1 MSSPPST
8 SSPPPEPA
16 PVPFPSTEL
25 EPETAATPTPE
36 DAVPEPTP
44 DPPKAKDP
52 TIEILEQAKTR
63 FEDRETADDDLRDSL
78 GKLITLCTQLTARI
92 STLEPQL
99 TELQTSLTLT
109 QSNLTLAMA
118 NTEMLEDALK
128 HNSHTRDVGWRRS
141 DSTASRRPPAN
152 SVSYSTSSV
161 TSSGS
166 VDEHGAKIVVH
177 APSPQSPPPRAA
189 TTTPTGQPESR
200 FFRFRFGSKTPSPTS
215 AIHQVQQSKGANSP
229 PSHLTSASLPSLG
242 LALEDVPP
250 TPPSTTS
257 VTSTGT
263 KVPDPEL
270 AALEKKLK
278 EREEEIK
285 AKEEAIE
292 ARNKE
297 LEELKA
303 KLDAEKKL
311 SSELE
316 KEKASVQEEIESLTQ
331 SLFEEA
337 NKMVADERR
346 KMAEVEAL
354 LRETEEER
362 DAVRGAMRVVEGE
375 NGRLRELSAGSAK
388 KEEEK
393 LEEESKPDVDQ
404 APSNAKEEPKDTDK
418 APEPEKVEVEAKPDP
433 VKVESEVKPD
443 PETAKPD
450 SNKVES
456 LPLNGPEPETVDDV
470 ESDTDNART
479 SFESA
484 RADSATKESSPVV
497 SPVSSDD
504 ELDEPAPDNTHLAKP
519 NTDLPS
525 LPGSSSDLWKGQ
537 ARDREVTPP
546 KTPPRV
552 HALPVET
559 SPWAEGRA

>member
-8 SSPPPEPA
+8 SSPLA
-16 PVPFPSTEL
+16 AVPFPSTES
-25 EPETAATPTPE
+25 EPETSATPKPE
-36 DAVPEPTP
+36 DVPEPTP
-44 DPPKAKDP
+44 EPPKPRDP
-52 TIEILEQAKTR
+52 TAEVIEQAKAR
-63 FEDRETADDDLRDSL
+63 FENRCTPDEDLRDSV
-78 GKLITLCTQLTARI
+78 GKLITLCTKLTARI

-141 DSTASRRPPAN
+141 DSTASRRPPAS

-166 VDEHGAKIVVH
+166 VDEHGARIVVH
-177 APSPQSPPPRAA
+177 APAPQSPPPRAA
-189 TTTPTGQPESR
+189 TTTPTNPNPNPNPIPGPGESR
-200 FFRFRFGSKTPSPTS
+200 FFRFRFGSKTPSPT
-215 AIHQVQQSKGANSP
+215 AAVHQTQANSNNKAASPP
-229 PSHLTSASLPSLG
+229 PSVAHLTSASLPSLG
-242 LALEDVPP
+242 LALDEVPP

-257 VTSTGT
+257 VMSSGT

-270 AALEKKLK
+270 VALEKKLK
-278 EREEEIK
+278 EREEEVRL
-285 AKEEAIE
+285 KEESIQ
-292 ARNKE
+292 ARDKE

-303 KLDAEKKL
+303 KLEAERKVC
-311 SSELE
+311 SELE
-316 KEKASVQEEIESLTQ
+316 QEKAKVTEEIETLTQ

-375 NGRLRELSAGSAK
+375 NGRLRELSAGSTK
-388 KEEEK
+388 KEEENPK
-393 LEEESKPDVDQ
+393 RAEEDTKTQDADH
-404 APSNAKEEPKDTDK
+404 APFKGDGETEVSAKGTEWEVVETE
-418 APEPEKVEVEAKPDP
+418 AP
-433 VKVESEVKPD
+433 
-443 PETAKPD
+443 KPD
-450 SNKVES
+450 SNKVE
-456 LPLNGPEPETVDDV
+456 PPVANGPGSDTLDDA
-470 ESDTDNART
+470 ESDTDNGRT

-484 RADSATKESSPVV
+484 RADSATKESSPIV

-504 ELDEPAPDNTHLAKP
+504 ELDEPAPIDDHLAKP
-519 NTDLPS
+519 VADFPS
-525 LPGSSSDLWKGQ
+525 MPGSSSDLWKGQ
-537 ARDREVTPP
+537 VRDREVTPP

-559 SPWAEGRA
+559 SPWAEGQA

>member
-8 SSPPPEPA
+8 CSPPPEPA
-16 PVPFPSTEL
+16 PVPFPSTES

-44 DPPKAKDP
+44 DPPKPKDP
-52 TIEILEQAKTR
+52 SIEILEQAKTR
-63 FEDRETADDDLRDSL
+63 FEDRGIADDDLRDSL

-331 SLFEEA
+331 SLFEEEKASVQEEIESLTQSLFEEA

-388 KEEEK
+388 KEEK
-393 LEEESKPDVDQ
+393 SEEEEAKLDVDQ
-404 APSNAKEEPKDTDK
+404 APSNANEESEDTDK
-418 APEPEKVEVEAKPDP
+418 APEPEKVKAETKPDP
-433 VKVESEVKPD
+433 VKVELEIKPD
-443 PETAKPD
+443 PETAKPEAKPD

-456 LPLNGPEPETVDDV
+456 LPVSGPVSDHPDDV

-484 RADSATKESSPVV
+484 RADSATKE
-497 SPVSSDD
+497 
-504 ELDEPAPDNTHLAKP
+504 
-519 NTDLPS
+519 
-525 LPGSSSDLWKGQ
+525 
-537 ARDREVTPP
+537 
-546 KTPPRV
+546 
-552 HALPVET
+552 
-559 SPWAEGRA
+559 

>member
-1 MSSPPST
+1 MSA
-8 SSPPPEPA
+8 SPPPPA
-16 PVPFPSTEL
+16 AVPFPSTES
-25 EPETAATPTPE
+25 EPETSSTPKP
-36 DAVPEPTP
+36 DSPEPIPRP
-44 DPPKAKDP
+44 DPTKQ
-52 TIEILEQAKTR
+52 ILDQAKAR
-63 FEDRETADDDLRDSL
+63 YEDQLTSDGDLRESV

-152 SVSYSTSSV
+152 SISYSTSSV

-166 VDEHGAKIVVH
+166 VDEHGTKIVVH
-177 APSPQSPPPRAA
+177 APAPQSPPPRAA
-189 TTTPTGQPESR
+189 TTVPTGQAGESR
-200 FFRFRFGSKTPSPTS
+200 FFRFRFGSKTPSPT
-215 AIHQVQQSKGANSP
+215 AAVHQTQAKAASP
-229 PSHLTSASLPSLG
+229 PPVPATHLTSASLPSLG

-257 VTSTGT
+257 ATS
-263 KVPDPEL
+263 KVADPEL

-278 EREEEIK
+278 EQEEELR
-285 AKEEAIE
+285 AKQESIQ
-292 ARNKE
+292 ARDKE
-297 LEELKA
+297 LQDLKA
-303 KLDAEKKL
+303 KLDAERKV

-316 KEKASVQEEIESLTQ
+316 QEKAKVTEEIETLTQ

-375 NGRLRELSAGSAK
+375 NGRLRELSAGAK
-388 KEEEK
+388 KPEEIAKVEDTK
-393 LEEESKPDVDQ
+393 EG
-404 APSNAKEEPKDTDK
+404 APVQGDDNK
-418 APEPEKVEVEAKPDP
+418 PEPELVEPEAPKPDATKP
-433 VKVESEVKPD
+433 ESIP
-443 PETAKPD
+443 
-450 SNKVES
+450 
-456 LPLNGPEPETVDDV
+456 LPIRDDD
-470 ESDTDNART
+470 SDTNTRG
-479 SFESA
+479 SFEST
-484 RADSATKESSPVV
+484 RADSATKESSPIV
-497 SPVSSDD
+497 SPVES
-504 ELDEPAPDNTHLAKP
+504 EEPAPDDEPLTKP
-519 NTDLPS
+519 VADIPS
-525 LPGSSSDLWKGQ
+525 LPGSSTDLWKGQ
-537 ARDREVTPP
+537 AWDREVTPP